1 MSILQSLKHSEGDS
15 TSINSL
21 IVNDFYCKLVNVNIV
36 KGQKDEPMTIQ
47 TYLGNFI
54 LSGVLMTQ
62 LLTEKVQLF

>member
-1 MSILQSLKHSEGDS
+1 M
-15 TSINSL
+15 